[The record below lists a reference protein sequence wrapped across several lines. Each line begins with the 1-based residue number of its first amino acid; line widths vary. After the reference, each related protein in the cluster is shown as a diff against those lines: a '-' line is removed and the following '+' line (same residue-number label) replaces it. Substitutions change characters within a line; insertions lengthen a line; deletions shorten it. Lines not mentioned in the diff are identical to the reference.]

1 MAGNYPDSL
10 PAYSTKKF
18 VNNITEIIAT
28 NYNYWYNEVLSIATE
43 LGLEVKGAAT
53 NLVTRLA
60 ISLTDAGKLKLL
72 QICTNATR
80 PDPGTGGMII
90 YETDTNDFFGCV
102 VGGAAPTWRGLAK
115 LEDVQDAID
124 KAHTQNTD
132 THLGTVDQDIPMNTH
147 KFTELSVPD
156 NTGQSVRTTAKIT
169 EVNLESAVDLKHDG
183 SVQANTAQT
192 GWIVASVKGIRGEYS
207 GNVHIEITRSEN
219 SDYSTPGV
227 EIDSSASQTGLYAH
241 IGDEWVAFPSG
252 GIPIDTEEVAYQSTY
267 NIGTRYY
274 LKARLKYDSTYGEWF
289 YTVGSGGRQKIG
301 QGVRNYEDLFN
312 KPANI
317 KKVAI
322 EFIIDGGGSVIPAG
336 IKGGLEIPFACT
348 IKRATLL
355 ADQSGSIVIDI
366 WKDAYAN
373 FPPTDADSITASAPP
388 TITTA
393 TKSQDSTLTDWT
405 KAITAGDIL
414 RFNVDSI
421 TDIQRV
427 TVSLYV
433 EK

>member
-18 VNNITEIIAT
+18 VNNVTEIIAT

-43 LGLEVKGAAT
+43 LGIEVKGVAT
-53 NLVTRLA
+53 DLVTRLA

-72 QICTNATR
+72 QICTSATR
-80 PDPGTGGMII
+80 PDPGTEGMII

-192 GWIVASVKGIRGEYS
+192 GWIVVSVKGIRGEYS
-207 GNVHIEITRSEN
+207 GNVHIEITRSAN
-219 SDYSTPGV
+219 ADYSTPGV
-227 EIDSSASQTGLYAH
+227 EVDSAVSQTGLYAH
-241 IGDEWVAFPSG
+241 IGDSWVAFPSG

-322 EFIIDGGGSVIPAG
+322 EFIIDGGGLVIPAG
-336 IKGGLEIPFACT
+336 IKGDLEIPFACT